1 MAGTAA
7 DGDEPLDAIIVGA
20 GFAGLYMLHSLRQRG
35 KRARVIEAASD
46 VGGTWYWNRYPG
58 ARCDVFSVD
67 YSFSFSDEIQQ
78 EWTWTEKYAAQPEIL
93 SYIGFVA
100 DKLDL
105 RRDIQFDTRVEA
117 MVYDDETA
125 LWTVTTDGEEHYVA
139 RSCIMATGCLS
150 IPKAP
155 DIPGLEAY
163 QGPVYFTSRWPH
175 EAVDFFGQTV
185 GLIGT
190 GSSGIQVA
198 PRIAE
203 AAERLLVFQ
212 RTPSFTLPARNAP
225 LPRDKLDQ
233 VKSRYPQRR
242 AEARRHP
249 AGHLRPLTT
258 RATFSYA
265 EGERQDEFDGA
276 WQRGGLDLFGVFG
289 DLLVDEQANEEV
301 ARLIHNKI
309 DQALDDPATA
319 AALKPRRDPLG
330 GRRVCLDTDYYA
342 MFNRDNVDLIDVLT
356 DPIEAV
362 VADGIRTCGQFYRL
376 DALVLATGFDA
387 MTGALLAI
395 DIRGRDGRSLRD
407 KWRDGPL
414 SYLGIAIEGFPNLF
428 TITGPGSP
436 SVLTNVVASI
446 EQHVE
451 WITALIDHMDK
462 QGLRTVEADA
472 DAEAAWM
479 RHVYD
484 IAAHTLMIK
493 ANSWYVGSNVPG
505 KPRIFMPFAGGLDVY
520 RDTTDAI
527 ARDNYRGFHFTAA
540 TARGSERE
548 GAAPLRPL
556 T

>member
-7 DGDEPLDAIIVGA
+7 AGDEPLDAIIVGA

-35 KRARVIEAASD
+35 KRVRVIEAASD

-58 ARCDVFSVD
+58 ARCDVVSVD

-78 EWTWTEKYAAQPEIL
+78 EWDWTEKYAAQPEIL
-93 SYIGFVA
+93 NYIGFVA

-117 MVYDDETA
+117 MVYNDEDA

-150 IPKAP
+150 IPKDP
-155 DIPGLEAY
+155 DIPGLVAF
-163 QGPVYFTSRWPH
+163 QGPIYFTSRWPK
-175 EAVDFFGQTV
+175 EPVDFSGRTV

-198 PRIAE
+198 PKIAE
-203 AAERLLVFQ
+203 AAERLVVFQ

-225 LPRDKLDQ
+225 FPSDALAE
-233 VKSRYPQRR
+233 VKANYPQRR
-242 AEARRHP
+242 VEARRHP
-249 AGHLRPLTT
+249 AGHLRPLTKRT
-258 RATFSYA
+258 TFSYA
-265 EGERQDEFDGA
+265 DDERQLLFDGA

-289 DLLVDEQANEEV
+289 DLIVDEEANFEV
-301 ARLIHNKI
+301 ARLIHDKI
-309 DQALDDPATA
+309 DETVDDPVTA
-319 AALKPRRDPLG
+319 AALKPHRDPLG
-330 GRRVCLDTDYYA
+330 GRRVCLDTDYYKS
-342 MFNRDNVDLIDVLT
+342 FNRANVDLIDVLS
-356 DPIEAV
+356 DPIEEV
-362 VADGIRTCGQFYRL
+362 VADGIRTRANHYIF

-387 MTGALLAI
+387 MTGALLAV
-395 DIRGRDGRSLRD
+395 DIRGRDGRLLRD

-451 WITALIDHMDK
+451 WITGLIDHMDEH
-462 QGLRTVEADA
+462 GLRTVEADA
-472 DAEAAWM
+472 NAEAEWM
-479 RHVYD
+479 QHVYN

-493 ANSWYVGSNVPG
+493 ANSWYLGSNVPG

-520 RDTTDAI
+520 RDATDEI
-527 ARDNYRGFHFTAA
+527 ARDDYRGFHFAAA
-540 TARGSERE
+540 TAGGSERT
-548 GAAPLRPL
+548 GTAPLLP
-556 T
+556 

>member
-1 MAGTAA
+1 MAETTAA
-7 DGDEPLDAIIVGA
+7 DDDRLDAIIVGA

-35 KRARVIEAASD
+35 KRVRVFDMASD

-58 ARCDVFSVD
+58 ARCDVVSVD
-67 YSFSFSDEIQQ
+67 YSFSFSDEVQQ
-78 EWTWTEKYAAQPEIL
+78 EWNWTEKYAAQPEIL
-93 SYIGFVA
+93 NYAKFVA

-105 RRDIQFDTRVEA
+105 KRDIQFDTRVDA
-117 MVYDDETA
+117 MVYDDDTA
-125 LWTVTTDGEEHYVA
+125 LWTVSTDQGEKLVTRA
-139 RSCIMATGCLS
+139 CIMATGCLS
-150 IPKAP
+150 IPKDP
-155 DIPGLEAY
+155 DIPGLKAF
-163 QGPVYFTSRWPH
+163 QGPVYFTSRWPQ
-175 EAVDFFGQTV
+175 EKVDFAGKTV

-198 PRIAE
+198 PKVAE
-203 AAERLLVFQ
+203 EAERLLVFQ
-212 RTPSFTLPARNAP
+212 RTPSFTLPARNSP
-225 LPRDKLDQ
+225 LPRDTLEQ
-233 VKSRYPQRR
+233 VKASYTQRR
-242 AEARRHP
+242 AAARRHP
-249 AGHLRPLTT
+249 AGHLRPLTQRT
-258 RATFSYA
+258 TFSYA
-265 EGERQDEFDGA
+265 EDERRGEFDGA

-301 ARLIHNKI
+301 ARLIYEKI
-309 DQALDDPATA
+309 DETVDDPDTA

-330 GRRVCLDTDYYA
+330 GRRVCLDTDYYK

-356 DPIEAV
+356 DPIEEAV
-362 VADGIRTCGQFYRL
+362 EDGIRTRGNHYPL

-395 DIRGRDGRSLRD
+395 DIRGRDGRALRD

-436 SVLTNVVASI
+436 SVLTNVIASI

-451 WITALIDHMDK
+451 WITDLIDYMDEH
-462 QGLRTVEADA
+462 GLCTVEADA

-479 RHVYD
+479 RHVYE

-493 ANSWYVGSNVPG
+493 ANSWYIGSNVPG

-520 RDTTDAI
+520 RDTVAEI
-527 ARDNYRGFHFTAA
+527 ANDDYRGFRFTAGNGSAADRETA
-540 TARGSERE
+540 T
-548 GAAPLRPL
+548 PLRS
-556 T
+556 

>member
-1 MAGTAA
+1 MAGAA
-7 DGDEPLDAIIVGA
+7 AAGDEPLDAIIVGA

-35 KRARVIEAASD
+35 KRVRVIEAASD

-58 ARCDVFSVD
+58 ARCDVVSVD

-78 EWTWTEKYAAQPEIL
+78 EWDWTEKYAAQPEIL
-93 SYIGFVA
+93 DYIGFVA

-105 RRDIQFDTRVEA
+105 RRDIQFDSRVEA
-117 MVYDDETA
+117 MVYNDEDA

-150 IPKAP
+150 IPKEP
-155 DIPGLEAY
+155 DIPGLEAF
-163 QGPVYFTSRWPH
+163 QGPVYFTSRWPK
-175 EAVDFFGQTV
+175 ESVDFSGQTV

-198 PRIAE
+198 PKIAE

-225 LPRDKLDQ
+225 FPRDTLAE
-233 VKSRYPQRR
+233 VKANYPHRR
-242 AEARRHP
+242 AEARQHP
-249 AGHLRPLTT
+249 AGHLRPLTN

-265 EGERQDEFDGA
+265 DDERQLVFDGA

-289 DLLVDEQANEEV
+289 DLIVDEKANFEV
-301 ARLIHNKI
+301 ARLIHDKI
-309 DQALDDPATA
+309 DETVDDPVTA
-319 AALKPRRDPLG
+319 AALKPHRDPLG
-330 GRRVCLDTDYYA
+330 GRRVCLDTDYYKT
-342 MFNRDNVDLIDVLT
+342 FNRANVDLIDVLT
-356 DPIEAV
+356 DPIEEV
-362 VADGIRTCGQFYRL
+362 DTDGIRTRANHYVL

-387 MTGALLAI
+387 MTGALLAV

-451 WITALIDHMDK
+451 WITGLIDHMDEH
-462 QGLRTVEADA
+462 GLRTVEADV
-472 DAEAAWM
+472 DAEAEWM
-479 RHVYD
+479 QHVYD

-520 RDTTDAI
+520 RNMTDEI
-527 ARDNYRGFHFTAA
+527 ARDDYRGFHFA
-540 TARGSERE
+540 TLTSSAPE
-548 GAAPLRPL
+548 GGAPLL
-556 T
+556 LST